1 MAIWKLREE
10 GRAVRSQTRYKEREW
25 ETEQK
30 QNNFNFH
37 WSIIDSQCW
46 IRFRCIAWFAF
57 FLQIVFHYTFLG
69 GCLVAKL
76 YLTLCDLMD
85 VTPPWMQGSSLHGI
99 SKAIIPEWVAISY
112 SKGSSWSMDQTPAW
126 HGDSVPLS
134 HQGSKT
140 NNSWCY
146 KFFVAYLFYVW

>member
-1 MAIWKLREE
+1 M
-10 GRAVRSQTRYKEREW
+10 VC
-25 ETEQK
+25 
-30 QNNFNFH
+30 FF
-37 WSIIDSQCW
+37 
-46 IRFRCIAWFAF
+46 FF

-85 VTPPWMQGSSLHGI
+85 LTPLWMPGSSLHGI
-99 SKAIIPEWVAISY
+99 SKARILEWVAIS
-112 SKGSSWSMDQTPAW
+112 SSRGSSQSMDQNPAW
-126 HGDSVPLS
+126 HGDSLPLS
-134 HQGSKT
+134 YQGSKT